1 MGGVLLAQKTVC
13 LCDGKYIGIE
23 TIYTVVNGKQINIP
37 KKLKDLREKGR
48 SNQLFCPCGCGSNLI
63 LVAGD
68 RKLREQHFRL
78 KNKEIYSSCKAVIE
92 GRNSLDSKIVLKCWL
107 DEKLQDPDIESRV
120 PVRDVSDTAREY
132 EFTFLSRSR
141 RVGLSYCNERVNL
154 SEEKIDLLKK
164 NSEGIRVIYVVDMRN
179 FGSDGQYPEGV
190 MKVQNEQGYCLF
202 LSVTDRDY
210 STARLRAAF
219 SIQDIDGLWQE
230 IILAEDNLD
239 EFTIDDGKVFY
250 QSVALN
256 YLLDRSKAEWKA
268 GIEQERVEREAR
280 HKRQEE
286 ERRLELEQETKI
298 REEKERQARA
308 EAEER
313 RRHWE
318 EEQKL
323 ATEREAKQREE
334 AEKARAEAE
343 ERKLIEEQKRIEV
356 ERQFADS
363 LLELM
368 DQQEEQARD
377 SQGRRWVKCEFCG
390 KIALDSEFSSYGG
403 PNHINLGIC
412 RECQRN
418 NSEVRIV
425 KMPEPVKKAKIE
437 VNKCPNCG
445 GDLKEKFGKFG
456 WYFRCSNYSNCRYTR
471 SIK

>member
-1 MGGVLLAQKTVC
+1 MAQRTVC
-13 LCDGKYIGIE
+13 LCDGYYIGIE
-23 TIYTVVNGKQINIP
+23 TIYTIVNGKQINIP
-37 KKLKDLREKGR
+37 EKLKDIRDKSR
-48 SNQLFCPCGCGSNLI
+48 RNQLFCPCGCGSNLI

-68 RKLREQHFRL
+68 RNLREQHFRL
-78 KNKEIYSSCKAVIE
+78 KDREFYSSCKAVIE
-92 GRNSLDSKIVLKCWL
+92 GQNSLDSKIVLKCWL

-120 PVRDVSDTAREY
+120 PVRDVSDIAREY

-154 SEEKIDLLKK
+154 SEEKINLLKK
-164 NSEGIRVIYVVDMRN
+164 NSDGISVIYVVDTRN
-179 FGSDGQYPEGV
+179 FGNDGQYPEGV

-210 STARLRAAF
+210 ATARLRAAF
-219 SIQDIDGLWQE
+219 SNQDIDGLWQE
-230 IILAEDNLD
+230 IILAEGNLD
-239 EFTIDDGKVFY
+239 EFTINDGKVFY
-250 QSVALN
+250 QSVSLN
-256 YLLDRSKAEWKA
+256 YLLERSKVKWKA
-268 GIEQERVEREAR
+268 SIEQERVEREA
-280 HKRQEE
+280 QEE
-286 ERRLELEQETKI
+286 EHRLEAE
-298 REEKERQARA
+298 REAKMRKERERQARA

-313 RRHWE
+313 RRRWE

-323 ATEREAKQREE
+323 ATERVAKKREE

-343 ERKLIEEQKRIEV
+343 ERKLIEEQKRIEA

-368 DQQEEQARD
+368 DQQEVQVRD
-377 SQGRRWVKCEFCG
+377 SQDRRWVKCKFCG
-390 KIALDSEFSSYGG
+390 KIALVSEFSSYGG

-418 NSEVRIV
+418 NPEARIV